1 MANHY
6 CMFKGKLKFGV
17 PYLDGYNGNPHY
29 AIVVEAPDGSEFVV
43 LANVKSDSTMPGAG
57 EAGYHV
63 LYQWTQDFKLPMTAD
78 LAALEPGLHQDGF
91 PRIDYVRDTGM
102 VDFPNMQPIALD
114 TATEHNDIN
123 ALVDTMLTLDRT
135 AAPIDYVY
143 HGSSGDD
150 DRKGW
155 PPRGDVTVYGFGYL
169 FEPQHNGLHETHMNQ
184 GNPVVHQPGVKDHS
198 RENGTQ
204 QDGAV
209 IVEIDGQ
216 FQALFIAFQ
225 TQRVP
230 TDERGYPMPGAKP
243 ILG

>member
-17 PYLDGYNGNPHY
+17 PYLSGYNGNPHY
-29 AIVVEAPDGSEFVV
+29 AIVVEAPDGTEFVV
-43 LANVKSDSTMPGAG
+43 LANVKSDPSMPGAG
-57 EAGYHV
+57 AAGYHV
-63 LYQWTQDFKLPMTAD
+63 LYQWTTDLQLPITAD
-78 LAALEPGLHQDGF
+78 LAALAPGLHQSGF
-91 PRIDYVRDTGM
+91 PRLDYVRDAGL
-102 VDFPNMQPIALD
+102 VDFPTMRPIALD

-123 ALVDTMLTLDRT
+123 ALVDDMLALDRT
-135 AAPIDYVY
+135 ATPIDYVY

-155 PPRGDVTVYGFGYL
+155 PPRTDVTVYGFGFL

-184 GNPVVHQPGVKDHS
+184 GNPVMHAQGVKDHS

-204 QDGAV
+204 LDGAV
-209 IVEIDGQ
+209 IVEIDGK
-216 FQALFIAFQ
+216 FQALLIAFQ
-225 TQRVP
+225 TQRIP
-230 TDERGYPMPGAKP
+230 TDDRGYPVANAHP

>member
-29 AIVVEAPDGSEFVV
+29 AIVAETPDGAEFVV

-150 DRKGW
+150 GRKGW
-155 PPRGDVTVYGFGYL
+155 PPRADVTVAHYVTDGKVAFVAYARLVGSTPADQL
-169 FEPQHNGLHETHMNQ
+169 IDET
-184 GNPVVHQPGVKDHS
+184 VS
-198 RENGTQ
+198 
-204 QDGAV
+204 
-209 IVEIDGQ
+209 
-216 FQALFIAFQ
+216 LFQ
-225 TQRVP
+225 TARLGIPEVP
-230 TDERGYPMPGAKP
+230 APAPISAGKP
-243 ILG
+243 

>member
-91 PRIDYVRDTGM
+91 PRIDYVRDAGM

-155 PPRGDVTVYGFGYL
+155 PPRAHRPAPSRSGARPRCRGCGRCR
-169 FEPQHNGLHETHMNQ
+169 
-184 GNPVVHQPGVKDHS
+184 PGTSVACRAWS
-198 RENGTQ
+198 R
-204 QDGAV
+204 
-209 IVEIDGQ
+209 
-216 FQALFIAFQ
+216 
-225 TQRVP
+225 P
-230 TDERGYPMPGAKP
+230 CRGRAPRH
-243 ILG
+243 